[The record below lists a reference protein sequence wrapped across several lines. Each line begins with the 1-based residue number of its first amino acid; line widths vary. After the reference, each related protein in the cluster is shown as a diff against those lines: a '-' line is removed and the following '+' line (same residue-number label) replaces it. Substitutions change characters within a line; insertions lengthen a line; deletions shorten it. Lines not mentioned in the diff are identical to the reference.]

1 MGECLTGIVSR
12 KMGGEELGD
21 PGLRLLGS
29 FPGKRRHKVVAEM
42 GRGLEGVV
50 SSFFFL

>member
-1 MGECLTGIVSR
+1 MFGIVSR
-12 KMGGEELGD
+12 KTGGEELGD
-21 PGLRLLGS
+21 PGLRQLLGS
-29 FPGKRRHKVVAEM
+29 FPGKRRHRVVAEM